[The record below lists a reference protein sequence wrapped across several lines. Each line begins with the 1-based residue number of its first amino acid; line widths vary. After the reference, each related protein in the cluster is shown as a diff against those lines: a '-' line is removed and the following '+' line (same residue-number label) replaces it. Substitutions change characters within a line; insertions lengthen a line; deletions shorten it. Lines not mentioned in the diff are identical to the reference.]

1 MWREKKATMYET
13 NANNII
19 QYRALVNIVNEVPTT
34 LPSLMAVQY
43 VGRTTVKKYGMD
55 ILEIVNTFVNQNR
68 DNLS

>member
-1 MWREKKATMYET
+1 
-13 NANNII
+13 
-19 QYRALVNIVNEVPTT
+19 VPTT